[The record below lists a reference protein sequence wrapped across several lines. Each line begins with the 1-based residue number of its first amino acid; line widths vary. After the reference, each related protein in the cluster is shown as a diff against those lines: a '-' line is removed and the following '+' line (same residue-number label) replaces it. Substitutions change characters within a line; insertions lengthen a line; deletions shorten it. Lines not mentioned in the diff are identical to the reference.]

1 VVSIITISQLNIFL
15 KMPKK
20 YVIFLK
26 SIARKWF
33 IFVIVIILIIA
44 LVGWIGWKNL
54 TPAIVVTIIFI
65 ALLILSYIPRI
76 YSPQKLK
83 RFMNNYYRIEDKT
96 IARKSRHT
104 LSDVQKKMFNMSQ
117 KQENN
122 DWLIVFLNKHYIFYH
137 ELTIEKFKEFYNK
150 GFRDKEILER
160 LKEYDLE
167 TRAEVKNIED
177 TLIKYNRLSK
187 REISVKKRMGEE
199 RL

>member
-1 VVSIITISQLNIFL
+1 
-15 KMPKK
+15 MPKK
-20 YVIFLK
+20 YVFFLK

-83 RFMNNYYRIEDKT
+83 KFMNNYYRIEDKT
-96 IARKSRHT
+96 IARKSRRT
-104 LSDVQKKMFNMSQ
+104 LSDVQEKMFNMSQ
-117 KQENN
+117 KQVNN

-167 TRAEVKNIED
+167 TRAEVKTIED

-187 REISVKKRMGEE
+187 REISVKKHMEKE
-199 RL
+199 NF